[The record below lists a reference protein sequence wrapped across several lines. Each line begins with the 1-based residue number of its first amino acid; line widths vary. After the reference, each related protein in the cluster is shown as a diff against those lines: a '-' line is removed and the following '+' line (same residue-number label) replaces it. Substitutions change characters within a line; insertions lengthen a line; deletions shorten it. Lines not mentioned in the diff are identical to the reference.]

1 MLNLDPFISTVFLL
15 FLISSHCE
23 DDEVWKLIKRR
34 AGPGCKDEI
43 LGLKFFVLRILCIN
57 GSSGLMYIRLV
68 QQICVGQF

>member
-43 LGLKFFVLRILCIN
+43 LGLKFCGWIAVRGLGVDVNWWTADNVYR
-57 GSSGLMYIRLV
+57 SGI
-68 QQICVGQF
+68 